1 MKSLE
6 QTPNVVYKIL
16 RDTSSVF
23 DIVDERIYPIVAA
36 QSASAQE
43 PYIVYRRTGSNL
55 TRSKDGNSGLGNMMV
70 EVEIYANTYDVLTD
84 LATKVRQTL
93 DGQAGTLYGHSIQ
106 VIAYE
111 STRDN
116 YQDAAALDGIF
127 MLQQDYLIIANTN

>member
-6 QTPNVVYKIL
+6 QTPEVVYKIL
-16 RDTSSVF
+16 RDASSVYA
-23 DIVDERIYPIVAA
+23 IVGEKIFPIVAS
-36 QSASAQE
+36 QNTSAQE
-43 PYIVYRRTGSNL
+43 SYIVYRRTGSNL
-55 TRSKDGNSGLGNMMV
+55 TRSKDGNSGLANMMV
-70 EVEIYANTYDVLTD
+70 EVEIYANTYDILID
-84 LATKVRQTL
+84 LSTKVRQAL
-93 DGQAGTLYGHSIQ
+93 DGQAGSLYGHSIQ